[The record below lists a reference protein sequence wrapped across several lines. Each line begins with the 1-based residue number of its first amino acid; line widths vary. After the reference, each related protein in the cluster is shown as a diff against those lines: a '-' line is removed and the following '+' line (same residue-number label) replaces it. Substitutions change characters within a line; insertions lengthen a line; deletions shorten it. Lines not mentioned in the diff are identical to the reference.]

1 MTLSWPNRRLLD
13 LAGIEKPIVLAP
25 MGGAVT
31 PEMAAA
37 VSNAGGLGMLALSWG
52 SPEAVRQDIRRT
64 RALTDKPFG
73 VNLVLE
79 YDQRERFAVCLE
91 ENVPVLSFFW
101 GDSAPFVDPAH
112 EAGAIVMHTASS
124 AAEARAVLAS
134 GVDCIIAQGWEAGG
148 HVQGEVS
155 TMALVPAIV
164 DVAGDAPVVA
174 AGGIADG
181 RGLAAAFALG
191 ASGAWIGTRFLG
203 ALEAD
208 IHDHYAERL
217 LQAGEADTL
226 HTFDLYDVGWRKAPH
241 RTLKSETSR
250 LWEEAGRPASGV
262 RPGENE
268 VVAQSAAK
276 GDIVRYSSSTPNKA
290 TSGNIE
296 ALSMWAGQG
305 VGLLTKRQSAAE
317 ITNEIINDAAA
328 VLNGLARR

>member
-1 MTLSWPNRRLLD
+1 MTHSWPNRRLLD
-13 LAGIEKPIVLAP
+13 LVGIEHPIVLAP

-31 PEMAAA
+31 PDMAAA

-52 SPEAVRQDIRRT
+52 NPEAVRQDIRRT
-64 RALTDKPFG
+64 RALTDRPFG

-79 YDQRERFAVCLE
+79 YDQWERFAVCLE
-91 ENVPVLSFFW
+91 EKVPVLSFFW
-101 GDSAPFVDPAH
+101 GDSAPFVEPAH
-112 EAGAIVMHTASS
+112 QSGAIVTHTASS
-124 AAEARAVLAS
+124 AEEAHAAVSA

-164 DVAGDAPVVA
+164 DAVGTVPVVA

-191 ASGAWIGTRFLG
+191 AAGAWIGTRFLG
-203 ALEAD
+203 AIEAD
-208 IHDHYAERL
+208 IHDHYADRL
-217 LQAGEADTL
+217 LRANETDTL

-241 RTLKSETSR
+241 RALKSETSR
-250 LWEEAGRPASGV
+250 NWEAAGRPASGV

-268 VVAQSAAK
+268 VVAQSTAK
-276 GDIVRYSSSTPNKA
+276 GDIVRYSSSTPNKT

-305 VGLLTKRQSAAE
+305 VGLLKQRQSAADITRE
-317 ITNEIINDAAA
+317 IADEAAGI
-328 VLNGLARR
+328 LNGLAVS

>member
-1 MTLSWPNRRLLD
+1 MTQTWPNKSLLD
-13 LAGIEKPIVLAP
+13 LIGIDVPIVLAP

-52 SPEAVRQDIRRT
+52 DAESVRNAIRKT
-64 RALTDKPFG
+64 RALTDRPFG

-79 YDQRERFAVCLE
+79 YDQQERFEICLE
-91 ENVPVLSFFW
+91 EKVPVLSFFW
-101 GDSAPFVDPAH
+101 GDSAPFVAPAH
-112 EAGAIVMHTASS
+112 AQGAIVMHTASTAS
-124 AAEARAVLAS
+124 EAKTVIAA

-155 TMALVPAIV
+155 TMALVPAIA
-164 DVAGDAPVVA
+164 DIAGAVPVVA

-181 RGLAAAFALG
+181 RGIAAAFALG
-191 ASGAWIGTRFLG
+191 AAGAWIGTRFL
-203 ALEAD
+203 AADEAD
-208 IHDHYAERL
+208 IHDHYRERL
-217 LQAGEADTL
+217 MAADESDTI

-250 LWEEAGRPASGV
+250 LWNDAGRPASGT
-262 RPGENE
+262 RPNEHE
-268 VVAQSAAK
+268 VVAQSTGK
-276 GDIVRYSSSTPNKA
+276 GDIVRYSSSTPNKQ

-305 VGLLTKRQSAAE
+305 VGLVKTRQSAGD
-317 ITNEIINDAAA
+317 ITRELAADAQ
-328 VLNGLARR
+328 RRLQDLSDR